1 MSEAG
6 VALEQPKRGGARLG
20 AGRKPGPG
28 QPRSPVVSARRALK
42 EMTLRHLQALA
53 EVRKTLHAGLLPL
66 EVMLY
71 KMRGIALPDGTLVT
85 DDMMDAAIAA
95 APYVHPK
102 LQAIAIRPGDA
113 ALTQEE
119 RDRQQT
125 TRSILLAEL
134 ALLARPEP
142 LTLDA
147 ESEDLK
153 PAAVAGSDGVKP
165 PDKWE

>member
-1 MSEAG
+1 MSDGEARP
-6 VALEQPKRGGARLG
+6 QPGKYGGARPG
-20 AGRKPGPG
+20 AGRKPGMG
-28 QPRSPVVSARRALK
+28 SRPVMTKKAVQEMSRRHSMALV
-42 EMTLRHLQALA
+42 EI
-53 EVRKTLHAGLLPL
+53 RKTVHAGLLPL

-71 KMRGIALPDGTLVT
+71 RMRGIPMPDGQLVSE
-85 DDMMDAAIAA
+85 DMMDAAIAA

-147 ESEDLK
+147 ESEDVK

>member
-1 MSEAG
+1 MSDGEARP
-6 VALEQPKRGGARLG
+6 QPGKYGGARPG

-28 QPRSPVVSARRALK
+28 QPRSPVVSAKRALK
-42 EMTLRHLQALA
+42 EMTMRHLLALA

-71 KMRGIALPDGTLVT
+71 KMRGVALPDGTLVSE
-85 DDMMDAAIAA
+85 DMMNAAIAA

-147 ESEDLK
+147 EFEDVK

>member
-1 MSEAG
+1 MGSRPVMTKKAVQEMSRRHSM
-6 VALEQPKRGGARLG
+6 ALVEI
-20 AGRKPGPG
+20 
-28 QPRSPVVSARRALK
+28 
-42 EMTLRHLQALA
+42 
-53 EVRKTLHAGLLPL
+53 RKTVHAGLLPL

-71 KMRGIALPDGTLVT
+71 RMRGIPMPDGQLVSE
-85 DDMMDAAIAA
+85 DMMDAAIAA

-147 ESEDLK
+147 ESEDVK

>member
-1 MSEAG
+1 MTKPKVPGER
-6 VALEQPKRGGARLG
+6 QKRGGARPG
-20 AGRKPGPG
+20 AGRPVGKVSQLKKAMLEMGP
-28 QPRSPVVSARRALK
+28 
-42 EMTLRHLQALA
+42 RHMVALA
-53 EVRKTLHAGLLPL
+53 KVRRTVHAGLLPL

-85 DDMMDAAIAA
+85 SDMMDAAIAA

-147 ESEDLK
+147 ESEDVK